1 MLEKIIYNEIRFE
14 NNKVYI
20 IKFLKMIKINDIEE
34 IKRALKSKSSSLI
47 INFNNNLKVDYFEIK
62 MKLTQ
67 KLETKSL
74 LLSLSLSLLL
84 FKKCSKVYKISKI

>member
-47 INFNNNLKVDYFEIK
+47 INFNNNLKVDYLEIG
-62 MKLTQ
+62 MKSTQ

-84 FKKCSKVYKISKI
+84 FKKCSKIYKISKI